1 MFKKSILTAGLFCAL
16 FTASPV
22 QASADL
28 QRLVDQTEEGGVLTL
43 PATAVY
49 EGNVVID
56 KPMTLRGEDGTVI
69 RGDGKGN
76 VITIKAPGVRIE
88 RLHVTG
94 SSFSRNSEEEYAAI
108 KVMSDGN
115 ILKNLTITNS
125 YHGIYLS
132 AAHYNQITQTTIMGQ
147 GAQEIAGQ
155 GNGIHVYYSN
165 HNQFNHN
172 TISHMRDGMFFDYS
186 NDSQVIAN
194 RVSHNRYGLHYMY
207 SDRNVLAENEF
218 SFNVG
223 GATLMHSKSIRLEK
237 NRFTLHQGTRSF
249 GAMVQACDDSEITDN
264 VFFYNQRALYI
275 DQSQRNR
282 ISGNQ
287 LMNNHVGIELWASS
301 AGQFFSDNHFER
313 NTAPVLLIGGQ
324 STNHWSENG
333 KGNRWGNDYPMMD
346 LNQDGI
352 GDLPVQYSS
361 TLYKLIEENE
371 LVYLFLNSPAV
382 RVYELLGRFSQNH
395 MVMMEDPHPLMP
407 LKRSLPLRWMVL
419 GIATIMGVWL
429 SRRKEVKR

>member
-1 MFKKSILTAGLFCAL
+1 MFKKKILIAGLFCAL
-16 FTASPV
+16 LSAASV
-22 QASADL
+22 QASSDL
-28 QRLVDQTEEGGVLTL
+28 QRLVDQTAEGGVLTL
-43 PATAVY
+43 PAAAY

-56 KPMTLRGEDGTVI
+56 KPITLRGEEGTVI
-69 RGDGKGN
+69 QGDGKGN
-76 VITIKAPGVRIE
+76 VITIKAPGVRLE
-88 RLHVTG
+88 GLHVTG

-108 KVMSDGN
+108 KVMSDRN
-115 ILKNLTITNS
+115 ILQNLTITDS

-132 AAHYNQITQTTIMGQ
+132 AAHHNQITQTTIQGQ

-165 HNQFNHN
+165 HNLFSHN
-172 TISHMRDGMFFDYS
+172 IISHMRDGMFFDYS
-186 NDSQVIAN
+186 NDSQVIGN

-249 GAMVQACDDSEITDN
+249 GAMIQACDDSEIVEN

-282 ISGNQ
+282 ITGNQ
-287 LMNNHVGIELWASS
+287 LLNNQVGIELWASS
-301 AGQFFSDNHFER
+301 AGQIFTDNRFER

-324 STNHWSENG
+324 STNHWSEHG
-333 KGNRWGNDYPMMD
+333 KGNSWGNDYPMMD

-371 LVYLFLNSPAV
+371 LVYLLLNSPAV
-382 RVYELLGRFSQNH
+382 RVYELLGRFSHNQMI
-395 MVMMEDPHPLMP
+395 MVEDPHPLMP
-407 LKRSLPLRWMVL
+407 PGRYLPLGWMALVL
-419 GIATIMGVWL
+419 AAITGVWL
-429 SRRKEVKR
+429 RGRKEVKQ